1 MPCGSV
7 WSLPSLEGLVTE
19 PLRVL
24 VVEQDQSNAELCLL
38 ALKQAGFEVRADVVG
53 FPEEFA
59 TRMQS
64 RVYDLIL
71 VDDQLPGWTGLDV
84 PRLLRALGLD
94 TPLILVPGGLS
105 DGRAEDLAR
114 LPAAV
119 RLALQRTR
127 AEGGTTDP
135 SSGM

>member
-7 WSLPSLEGLVTE
+7 WSPPSLEGLVTE

-24 VVEQDQSNAELCLL
+24 VVEQDQSNAALCLL
-38 ALKQAGFEVRADVVG
+38 ALKQAGFEVRGDVVE

-59 TRMQS
+59 TCIQS
-64 RVYDLIL
+64 CVYDLIL
-71 VDDQLPGWTGLDV
+71 VDDQLPGWSGLDAL
-84 PRLLRALGLD
+84 RLLRALGLD
-94 TPLILVPGGLS
+94 TPLILLPGGLG

>member
-1 MPCGSV
+1 
-7 WSLPSLEGLVTE
+7 
-19 PLRVL
+19 VL